1 MTLDTPFWKHKTL
14 AEMSRKE
21 WESLCDGCGLC
32 CMIRLE
38 DEDTGEIALTRLS
51 CRYLDISSCK
61 CTDYPNRSR
70 NVPGCI
76 SLKPEQVKT
85 FTWLPTTCAYRL
97 IDEGKPLYD
106 WHPLLSG
113 TPESVHLAGISKR
126 ELLLSEEGIAEEE
139 WEEYI
144 IEE

>member
-1 MTLDTPFWKHKTL
+1 MISGQPFWLHKTL
-14 AEMSRKE
+14 SEMTPEE

-32 CMIRLE
+32 CMVRLE

-51 CRYLDISSCK
+51 CRYLDKDTCR

-76 SLKPEQVKT
+76 TLRPEVVASLA
-85 FTWLPTTCAYRL
+85 WLPESCAYRL
-97 IDEGKPLYD
+97 VDQGAPLPS
-106 WHPLLSG
+106 WHPLL
-113 TPESVHLAGISKR
+113 TNDPESVHKAGISKR
-126 ELLLSEEGIAEEE
+126 ALLLSEEMVAEEE
-139 WEEYI
+139 WEDYI